1 MPRAPRPPRL
11 QAELD
16 RIAQERFET
25 ERLANSQSRRA
36 LARACLECLG
46 GCVAGLVIMAFGFHT
61 TDVLIGRALLY
72 GGMAVGYTLI
82 VIALVG
88 AYRRGEE
95 RGDW

>member
-16 RIAQERFET
+16 RIARERLET
-25 ERLANSQSRRA
+25 ERLANRQSRGA
-36 LARACLECLG
+36 LARACLECVG
-46 GCVAGLVIMAFGFHT
+46 SCVLGLVIMAYGFHT
-61 TDVLIGRALLY
+61 TDVLVGKAFLL
-72 GGMAVGYTLI
+72 GGMAVGYTGML
-82 VIALVG
+82 IALVG